1 MEKIYMNNDNNKK
14 KQSVVSQVLKAPLSK
29 KLSVS
34 MTLVAFFSF
43 LLIGVS
49 NVSFAAPA
57 PITQDL
63 GDSFTTAAVTN
74 SVIGEGGAQA
84 APVQVFYSTTKGIPI
99 FCLER
104 NIDYEANTTLQKTEQ
119 ISDQGL
125 LYVMAN
131 TYPHVVFKDA
141 NGVEFPK
148 EVQTWITQVAI
159 WDYLFQTK
167 DRADGTVFEQQL
179 RAKNVLEPEKLDNMR
194 KSFKIYW
201 QDDAASKTYYCDI
214 NGCSES
220 EANITSATPFYTQY
234 IQPLVTNAL
243 SATGITAKFNITKAN
258 EDISVTDDNNY
269 YQSSLITVT
278 NSDAANFVG
287 YSVTVNGPDGTILV
301 DENGKEIKNLDTMSV
316 DKFYVRVP
324 VNKVTED
331 KKTVSISAFGKFRG
345 YDGYYY
351 TGTLANGKPAQT
363 VSSVFTAD
371 VPVNKGVD
379 IALNYTPE
387 VPDTSMTVAQSVY
400 FIGLIVLLC
409 GVGIIYANAKPK
421 QQQ

>member
-63 GDSFTTAAVTN
+63 GDSFTTAADSSIIRSTD
-74 SVIGEGGAQA
+74 GTDGAV
-84 APVQVFYSTTKGIPI
+84 PFSLGVYSTTKGIPI

-104 NIDYEANTTLQKTEQ
+104 NVPYAANTTLQKSEQ
-119 ISDQGL
+119 ITDQGL

-131 TYPHVVFKDA
+131 TYPHVVFKDTK
-141 NGVEFPK
+141 GVEFPK
-148 EVQTWITQVAI
+148 EVQTWITQSAI
-159 WDYLFQTK
+159 WDYLFQT
-167 DRADGTVFEQQL
+167 G
-179 RAKNVLEPEKLDNMR
+179 KNNNTLKPEEIGMMR
-194 KSFKIYW
+194 KSRIIYW
-201 QDDAASKTYYCDI
+201 QDSTDKQYQCDI
-214 NGCSES
+214 NGCPET
-220 EANITSATPFYTQY
+220 EAGITSVTPFYTQY
-234 IQPLVTNAL
+234 VQPIVTNAL
-243 SATGITAKFNITKAN
+243 TATGVTAKFNITKAN
-258 EDISVTDDNNY
+258 EDISVTDDNKY

-278 NSDAANFVG
+278 NSDANSFVG
-287 YSVTVNGPDGTILV
+287 YSVTVNGPEGTILI
-301 DENGKEIKNLDTMSV
+301 DENGNEIKNLDTMSV

-324 VNKVTED
+324 VDKVTEE
-331 KKTVSISAFGKFRG
+331 KKTVSISALGKFRG

-351 TGTLANGKPAQT
+351 RAEGAQS

-371 VPVNKGVD
+371 IPVDKGVD

-421 QQQ
+421 QKQQ